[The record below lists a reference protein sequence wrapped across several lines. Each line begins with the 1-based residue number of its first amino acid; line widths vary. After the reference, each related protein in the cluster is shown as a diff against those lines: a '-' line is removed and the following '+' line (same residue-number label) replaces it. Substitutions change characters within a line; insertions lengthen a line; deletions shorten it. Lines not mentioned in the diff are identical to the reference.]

1 MQIVIDTSAVM
12 AVILNEDS
20 KPAIVEA
27 TIDTT
32 LSAPGSLHWE
42 VGNALSSLL
51 KRRRIT
57 LEEALMALFAYQSI
71 SLRMVDVDLEVVLKL
86 ADEMGIYAYDAYML
100 VCADILKSPLLTLD
114 KSMMRLAQDKGLK
127 LMEVGDA

>member
-100 VCADILKSPLLTLD
+100 VCADSLKSPLLTLD

>member
-1 MQIVIDTSAVM
+1 MQIVIDASAVM

-100 VCADILKSPLLTLD
+100 VCADSLKSPLLTLD

>member
-57 LEEALMALFAYQSI
+57 LEEALIALLAYQSI

-100 VCADILKSPLLTLD
+100 VCADSLKSPLLTLD